1 MNMKITLNRLLVF
14 MLLFLAINSNSQTFN
29 LVWSDE
35 FNGTGAPDPAKWGYE
50 LGYIRNNELQYYT
63 NSTSNSRQYN
73 GNLEITVRE
82 ETVQG
87 NNYGTPATFNYTSG
101 SVITL
106 RKIDWVYGKIEGRFK
121 MPKGKGLWACF
132 WTLGANYEQVWW
144 PQCGEIDI
152 FEHINNENLIHTTAH
167 WADASNKHVS
177 QGKDSPAIDVTQ
189 WHTYSIVWTPNS
201 IKWFVDDDV
210 IHELNILDGINSTQ
224 EFHKPHYILINLP
237 IGGSWPGPP
246 DASTV
251 LPATMYC
258 DYVKVYELVPE
269 GSQTGNQFINCGGSG
284 VGSFAADKWYSN
296 GATYSYNN
304 AVNFSGVPNAAPG
317 AVYQSNRSG
326 NLTYTI
332 SGLKPDSLYTTHLH
346 FAENSKSNAGA
357 RLFNVKINGKQVLT
371 DFDIFVAAGNAA
383 NKAVVKNFNATA
395 DSSGKIAIQF
405 ISVTDKAQINGI
417 GIFANSVNQIA
428 ISKITLPAAV
438 NLSTFGEVFTLT
450 AVISPD
456 NATNQNLVWSS
467 SSSAVATVSQTG
479 VVTAVSNGTATI
491 TASST
496 DGSYKSA
503 TSTINVNVKIL
514 VTAIAIPATATLP
527 TIGATTIL
535 TAIVAPGD
543 ATIKTLAW
551 SSSNAAVATV
561 SANGVVTAVSNGKAT
576 ITATSTD
583 GSNKSDNCIVTI
595 TARILVTSVTLPGTD
610 TLTAI
615 GDTTILTAIIAPANA
630 TNQALTWSSSNPVT
644 ATVSDKGVITAVS
657 NGTTTI
663 TATTQDG
670 SNKTGTCEIKVSTVV
685 SANNSIPFGLS
696 SISIY
701 PNPAKEKVFID
712 FNGFNENE
720 PVDIRI
726 LDITGKLIFYKEYIN
741 ENPITIKF
749 DKLLK
754 DGIYFIR
761 VQNDKNM
768 ITQKLIINEN

>member
-1 MNMKITLNRLLVF
+1 MF

-63 NSTSNSRQYN
+63 NSTNNSRQYN

-101 SVITL
+101 SIITL
-106 RKIDWVYGKIEGRFK
+106 RKTDWVYGKIEGRFK

-152 FEHINNENLIHTTAH
+152 FEHINSENLIHTTAH

-177 QGKDSPAIDVTQ
+177 QGKDSPTIDVTQ

-246 DASTV
+246 DGTTV

-258 DYVKVYELVPE
+258 DYVRVYELVPE

-284 VGSFAADKWYSN
+284 VGSFAPDKWYSN
-296 GATYSYNN
+296 GATYSYNTT
-304 AVNFSGVPNAAPG
+304 VNVSGVTNAAPE
-317 AVYQSNRSG
+317 AVYRSNRSG
-326 NLTYTI
+326 NLIYAI

-346 FAENSKSNAGA
+346 FAENSKNNAGA
-357 RLFNVKINGKQVLT
+357 RLFNVKINGKQVLSN
-371 DFDIFVAAGNAA
+371 FDIFVAAGNAA
-383 NKAVVKNFNATA
+383 NKAVIKDFSATA
-395 DSSGKIAIQF
+395 DSSGKIAIQL

-417 GIFANSVNQIA
+417 GIFAKTANQIP
-428 ISKITLPAAV
+428 ITKITLPATV
-438 NLSTFGEVFTLT
+438 SISTFGETYSLS
-450 AVISPD
+450 AAISPD

-467 SSSAVATVSQTG
+467 SSSAVASVSKTG

-491 TASST
+491 TSSST

-503 TSTINVNVKIL
+503 TSTIVVSVKIL
-514 VTAIAIPATATLP
+514 VTAIAIPSTATIP

-543 ATIKTLAW
+543 ATNKTLAW
-551 SSSNAAVATV
+551 SSSNADIATV
-561 SANGVVTAVSNGKAT
+561 SANGVVKAVSNGKAT

-583 GSNKSDNCIVTI
+583 GSNKSDNCIVTV
-595 TARILVTSVTLPGTD
+595 TAKILVTSVTLPATD
-610 TLTAI
+610 TLTKI
-615 GDTTILTAIIAPANA
+615 GETTTLTATITPANA
-630 TNQALTWSSSNPVT
+630 TSQALTWSSSNT
-644 ATVSDKGVITAVS
+644 AIATVSDKGLVTAVS
-657 NGTTTI
+657 NGTATI

-670 SNKTGTCEIKVSTVV
+670 SNKTGMSEIKVSTVV
-685 SANNSIPFGLS
+685 SVNNSIPVGS
-696 SISIY
+696 GSISIY
-701 PNPAKEKVFID
+701 PNPANEKVSID

-720 PVDIRI
+720 PVDVRI

-741 ENPITIKF
+741 ENPITVKF
-749 DKLLK
+749 DKRFK
-754 DGIYFIR
+754 CGIYFIR